1 MKKSIVVAKS
11 LFTRRIKKPNYY
23 WMIFAPILLAVIGLF
38 CNHFMQQ
45 QVKNSN
51 PTIAIV
57 ASKNI
62 KNEILQQNKQSKNH
76 VRFTNSH
83 SHSLKQAQLYLNDG
97 NLDGILYIQDQ
108 NDLNNIKYFY
118 KKTSASDSSVKNL
131 EQLLYS
137 VKTQRLAAT
146 MGLSLKQIQAIIAP
160 VKIQTTSINKHQTK
174 STHFLK
180 MQRISQFVV
189 IAGFLILTSYISI
202 TGSEIGREKGDHL
215 IESVLS
221 STSTNSYFAGKM
233 LGVLFLLVF
242 QVMIYALLVGIANL
256 VLPMLHQKAL
266 IDLNFFKGISLN
278 YIVLT
283 TLFMVV
289 AVILYI
295 LLAAII
301 ASFVSRIEDISQAT
315 SSVASLI
322 LIPYIIGLIASLRP
336 DIGFIK
342 IFSYIPFASQSIMPV
357 RIATGTVSYTQG
369 WISLFISILTLIP
382 LFFIAGIIYKK
393 NIFKYSNHSLLY
405 NLLH

>member
-62 KNEILQQNKQSKNH
+62 KNEILQQNKQSKSH
-76 VRFTNSH
+76 IHFTNSH
-83 SHSLKQAQLYLNDG
+83 LHSLKQAQLYLNDG
-97 NLDGILYIQDQ
+97 NLDGILYIHDQ
-108 NDLNNIKYFY
+108 NDLNNVKYFY
-118 KKTSASDSSVKNL
+118 KKTTASDSSVKGL

-146 MGLSLKQIQAIIAP
+146 MGLSLKQIQAIISP

-174 STHFLK
+174 SSHFQK
-180 MQRISQFVV
+180 MQRISQFIV

-266 IDLNFFKGISLN
+266 IDLSFFKGISLN

-283 TLFMVV
+283 ALFMIV

-342 IFSYIPFASQSIMPV
+342 VFSYIPFANQSIMPV

-382 LFFIAGIIYKK
+382 LFFIASIIYKK